1 MTTVNAGV
9 EKWRKISDR
18 IDARLAE
25 LLPSETETPG
35 PLHAAMRYA
44 ALSPGKRVRPI
55 LCLAFATACGKD
67 DRVAL
72 DAACA
77 IEMVHA
83 FSLIHDDLP
92 AIDND
97 DLRRG
102 RPTCHKQFTEAIAI
116 LAGDALFALSGEIM
130 LSTGNV
136 AACQTLAAA
145 VKRLVQGEMLDV
157 LSEGKEIDPET
168 LRFIHINKTGALISA
183 SCAIGALLSDAP
195 AELVAKAN
203 EFGEDI
209 GLAFQIADDIL
220 NVEGDPSQ
228 TGKSVGSDAERK
240 KATYPALYGLD
251 DAKAKAREL
260 AAQAEGCLMDFPGD
274 VEPLR
279 ALARFSI
286 ERLH

>member
-1 MTTVNAGV
+1 MTTVYAGV

-18 IDARLAE
+18 IDARMSE
-25 LLPSETETPG
+25 LLPPESDVPG

-44 ALSPGKRVRPI
+44 ALSPGKRVRPM
-55 LCLAFATACGKD
+55 LCLAFATACGADEK
-67 DRVAL
+67 VVL

-136 AACQTLAAA
+136 EACKILAAA
-145 VKRLVQGEMLDV
+145 VRRLVQGEMLDV
-157 LSEGKEIDPET
+157 LSEGQEINPET
-168 LRFIHINKTGALISA
+168 LRFIHVNKTGALIAA
-183 SCAIGALLSDAP
+183 SCAIGALLADAP
-195 AELVAKAN
+195 TELVAKAT
-203 EFGEDI
+203 EYGEAI
-209 GLAFQIADDIL
+209 GLAFQIADDVL

-240 KATYPALYGLD
+240 KATYPALYGLA
-251 DAKAKAREL
+251 DAKAKALEL
-260 AAQAEGCLMDFPGD
+260 AAEAEACLTVFPGD